1 METDERPDIMTEEAA
16 PAPEEAG
23 TRTPEEEDR
32 QSPEEDGRQGDRRKA
47 SRAGGFII
55 NSIQAAFRADFLKRA
70 HIDRYFLHIIYIFFL
85 FVMAIWMKL
94 EIEQTMAV
102 MEENRERVMDYR
114 IYHAQKTY
122 EAVKLDRLTT
132 VQTMLQEKGSALTI
146 PDRPA
151 DVIKEK

>member
-1 METDERPDIMTEEAA
+1 MREEENMVQEG
-16 PAPEEAG
+16 APEEG
-23 TRTPEEEDR
+23 EKKER
-32 QSPEEDGRQGDRRKA
+32 GR
-47 SRAGGFII
+47 S
-55 NSIQAAFRADFLKRA
+55 LKRA
-70 HIDRYFLHIIYIFFL
+70 AEFVRNSTVAVLRGEFLIRLRFDRYFLHIIYIFFL